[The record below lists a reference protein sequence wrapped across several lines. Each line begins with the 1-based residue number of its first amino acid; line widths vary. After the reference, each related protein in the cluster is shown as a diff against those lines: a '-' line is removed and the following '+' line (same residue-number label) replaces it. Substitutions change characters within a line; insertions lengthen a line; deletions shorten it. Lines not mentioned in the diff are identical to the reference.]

1 MSARRVIYSRSRA
14 EGGQSKWVDN
24 DWGRFLHIPWRR
36 LVVSYTIVTHCLIVG
51 VHATGKRRQCEI
63 FVKGDNERYR
73 SVSQRRLCN
82 ARKFF
87 SERVASFPCSRA
99 SEGAGQV
106 FGSKSTADQD
116 TSDVFTGVMNA
127 FSVVGEHYTLS
138 STLKPLPP

>member
-1 MSARRVIYSRSRA
+1 M
-14 EGGQSKWVDN
+14 
-24 DWGRFLHIPWRR
+24 
-36 LVVSYTIVTHCLIVG
+36 VG
-51 VHATGKRRQCEI
+51 AHATEKRRQCEI

-73 SVSQRRLCN
+73 SVSQRRLRN

-99 SEGAGQV
+99 SEGAGQLQV

-138 STLKPLPP
+138 PTLKPLPP